1 MTAKV
6 LLDGKEGLEGLNADK
21 MTECYAN
28 DFFFEAPSSDDRIT
42 DRASLKNYYQQL
54 FSLPEVGFSDIKI
67 LEAEH
72 FATIEWTWSGASP
85 ITGKPYQVRG
95 VSIIELTD
103 GKISR
108 ESLYYDPKPFWSS
121 E

>member
-1 MTAKV
+1 MIANV
-6 LLDGKEGLEGLNADK
+6 LLDGKEALESLNADK

-28 DFFFEAPSSDDRIT
+28 NFLLEFPSSNERFT
-42 DRASLKNYYQQL
+42 DRASLKQYYQQL
-54 FSLPEVGFSDIKI
+54 FNLPEVSFSDFKI

-72 FATIEWTWSGASP
+72 FATTEWTWSGVSP
-85 ITGKPYQVRG
+85 ITGKPYRVRG
-95 VSIIELTD
+95 VSVIELTD
-103 GKISR
+103 GKVIR